1 MGWGARSPRDGH
13 TPVLP
18 PISIGAMGLGHT
30 PANSPSCFVICWSHR
45 VGQPRA
51 REPSSHYLPPLP
63 GFWLKQSTYMEQP
76 TVQFQYEVLLVALTG
91 TGPGSFLT
99 WSTFPTFNRLQED
112 RLRVPLISTR
122 EEDKNQDGKMDQLLF
137 KLELP
142 LESTEQVFG
151 VQLILTFSYQLHRM
165 STFVMQSMAFLQ
177 SSSPVPGSQLYVN
190 GDLKLHQRQPLGHCG
205 KDTRYNVSVIN
216 STSPFAHD
224 YDLPKIFAA
233 YRDRNVTTVL
243 SDPNPVWLIGRAVD
257 APFVINAII
266 RYPVEV
272 VLYPLAMIKFA
283 WIQYVS
289 ILLVFLWVFERIK
302 IFVFENQVLT
312 TIPVTPYKPH
322 QS

>member
-151 VQLILTFSYQLHRM
+151 VQLILTFSYQLH
-165 STFVMQSMAFLQ
+165 
-177 SSSPVPGSQLYVN
+177 
-190 GDLKLHQRQPLGHCG
+190 
-205 KDTRYNVSVIN
+205 VSVIN